1 MWYNPS
7 TMSADFSHLIADIEE
22 EAQDEGS
29 QAVRELEQFREEFS
43 LASQLIE
50 SRREGKL
57 SQRELAKLS
66 GVPQSEIS
74 RIETGASN
82 PTYATITAL
91 LRPLGKRVQLVDDGP
106 ITAARGARRGHVATV
121 AAASSSKRRKASG
134 IN

>member
-1 MWYNPS
+1 MS
-7 TMSADFSHLIADIEE
+7 TDFSQMITDIEQ
-22 EAQDEGS
+22 EARDEGL

-57 SQRELAKLS
+57 SQRDLAKLS

-91 LRPLGKRVQLVDDGP
+91 LRPLGKRIQLVDGGAGEV
-106 ITAARGARRGHVATV
+106 TAVRASGKGVASR
-121 AAASSSKRRKASG
+121 ASSR
-134 IN
+134 

>member
-7 TMSADFSHLIADIEE
+7 SMSTDFSQLIADIED
-22 EAQDEGS
+22 EARDEGPH
-29 QAVRELEQFREEFS
+29 AVRELERFREEFS
-43 LASQLIE
+43 LASQLIA

-91 LRPLGKRVQLVDDGP
+91 LRPLGKRIQLVDSS
-106 ITAARGARRGHVATV
+106 TV
-121 AAASSSKRRKASG
+121 GMRLP
-134 IN
+134 